1 MWNYQYIY
9 GFINFAIERKKQVS
23 QSSLNRTLTQLFGV
37 LLGIGLAVWVLR
49 GFGIL
54 TFLPGGVIKLLFLG
68 AIAVGILSYV
78 LRTWW
83 RF

>member
-1 MWNYQYIY
+1 MN
-9 GFINFAIERKKQVS
+9 K
-23 QSSLNRTLTQLFGV
+23 SSLNRTLTQIFGI

-54 TFLPGGVIKLLFLG
+54 TFIPGGVIGLLLLG
-68 AIAVGILSYV
+68 AIAMGIISYV
-78 LRTWW
+78 QRTWW